1 MTEVESPP
9 PPPPLTRM
17 QTEGLEKLWLSTTRP
32 STEEIRCDCQSIPS
46 LLSCWCPGVCSRY
59 ITCQK
64 DVPSS
69 GLSKKENEIAEKR
82 NTEVNHKNIGASANP
97 TLHGS
102 CSGIQMTVVG
112 QCVFDIVPKIIIS
125 LEIRGKLAMTS
136 TTKCKRSIL
145 VQQRQSRSGRHPNST
160 TSSGAVER
168 TSYVAAI
175 PLTGEA

>member
-1 MTEVESPP
+1 
-9 PPPPLTRM
+9 M

-82 NTEVNHKNIGASANP
+82 NTEINHKDIGASANP
-97 TLHGS
+97 TLYGS

-136 TTKCKRSIL
+136 TTKCKRSIFWCSNDCREVEDIRIRRRVWVPL
-145 VQQRQSRSGRHPNST
+145 NAHRMSQQYH
-160 TSSGAVER
+160 
-168 TSYVAAI
+168 
-175 PLTGEA
+175 